1 MDGWWTALLNRV
13 SLPEAPSTP
22 FCFCFC
28 FCCSLSSIFCSTV
41 CVSGLHPADLQRAPT
56 VCHACLSCVNRV
68 CTAVGTQVTA
78 QNLYFPSRSSSDL
91 IRFLLPFLA
100 ARIGSPFPGT
110 PQTMSTDLWC

>member
-1 MDGWWTALLNRV
+1 MGMHTAQQLKPIDRVALFGWVYAGPQKTVRAYACVR
-13 SLPEAPSTP
+13 
-22 FCFCFC
+22 
-28 FCCSLSSIFCSTV
+28 V
-41 CVSGLHPADLQRAPT
+41 CVCVYVCVCVCVC

-78 QNLYFPSRSSSDL
+78 QQLYFPSRSSSDL